1 MIQELDNKKLK
12 NILRT
17 LLTDKN
23 EKDINQLVQELKNVE
38 KYISQI
44 EMDNINLSI
53 KLNTAIDNYCKMK
66 KDASNVIK
74 ILKPEINN

>member
-1 MIQELDNKKLK
+1 MIQELDNRKLQ

-23 EKDINQLVQELKNVE
+23 EKEIENLVQELKQVE

-74 ILKPEINN
+74 ILKPVV